1 MLQVILNPAAGGGR
15 ASRAI
20 PALQTA
26 LETRKLE
33 YNIFLT
39 DRAGAA
45 ADYTRSLTGN
55 DPVIVVGGDGTL
67 HEVIGSLLEQT
78 NHTDRA
84 VGLIPLGTGD
94 DFARGAKLP
103 LNNLEAAVGVIAQGK
118 LEVLDAGRIGAK
130 AFLNG
135 FGSGFDALVARE
147 VRNTPLFLPG
157 PMRYLWAILAE
168 LSKLEPRPARV
179 IADGVVV
186 HDGAALLIAVMSLIG
201 YGGGLKIAPNADPKD
216 GLLEVVIAG
225 KFTKLGALGILP
237 KLQKGQ
243 HLGHPEVKVVRAK
256 QVRIEWQKPVAAHV
270 DGELLEMGTI
280 FEASVLPGAVK
291 IFMP

>member
-1 MLQVILNPAAGGGR
+1 MLQVILNPTAGGGR

-20 PALQTA
+20 PALQSA
-26 LETRKLE
+26 LEARKLE
-33 YNIFLT
+33 YNLFLT
-39 DRAGAA
+39 DKAGAA
-45 ADYTRSLTGN
+45 AEFTRSLTGN

-78 NHTDRA
+78 NHADRA

-103 LNNLEAAVGVIAQGK
+103 LNHLEAAVSVIAQGK

-237 KLQKGQ
+237 KLQKGL
-243 HLGHPEVKVVRAK
+243 HLGHPEVKVIRAK
-256 QVRIEWQKPVAAHV
+256 EVQLNGKNQSPR
-270 DGELLEMGTI
+270 M
-280 FEASVLPGAVK
+280 
-291 IFMP
+291 